1 MKIRLGYDISYDLP
15 QATPMVLMLNVH
27 ASRMGDLLEADEIK
41 TDPLL
46 PLHYY
51 YDGFGNRCA
60 RVMAPK
66 GRLRL
71 TGRTLI
77 ADSGK
82 QETLPVDM
90 PQIPVQEL
98 PDETLVY
105 LQGSRYCETDRMGNL
120 AWSLFGKTR
129 EGWPRVLAILEWVRG
144 HIKFDYMQARST
156 KSAIDAY
163 NERTGVC
170 RDFQHLAITFC
181 RCMNIPARYCTGY
194 LGDIGV
200 PMEETPMDFSA
211 WFEVFLG
218 GRWHTVDAR
227 HVEPRIGRVL
237 MARGR
242 DAADVPLS
250 SSFGFH
256 RLAGFMVVTDEV
268 AEVPRRAVEP
278 IRAIG

>member
-1 MKIRLGYDISYDLP
+1 MHIRLGYDISYDLP

-27 ASRMGDLLEADEIK
+27 ASRMGDLLEADEIR

-46 PLHYY
+46 PLHHY

-60 RVMAPK
+60 RIVAPK

-71 TGRTLI
+71 TGTTLI
-77 ADSGK
+77 TDSG
-82 QETLPVDM
+82 LPEAQPLGM

-105 LQGSRYCETDRMGNL
+105 LQGSRYCETDKMSNL
-120 AWSLFGKTR
+120 AWSLFSKTK
-129 EGWPRVLAILEWVRG
+129 EGWPRVLAILEWVQN
-144 HIKFDYMQARST
+144 HVKFDYMKTHASKT
-156 KSAIDAY
+156 AIDTF
-163 NERTGVC
+163 NEKTGVC

-200 PMEETPMDFSA
+200 PPEETPMDFSA

-227 HVEPRIGRVL
+227 HVKPRIGRVL

-250 SSFGFH
+250 ASFGFH
-256 RLAGFMVVTDEV
+256 RLIAFKVVTDEV
-268 AEVPRRAVEP
+268 KDGARPVVEP
-278 IRAIG
+278 IRVIG